1 MKTETKETP
10 VKGALIYQPQGA
22 AGEYAKWAINLY
34 HGCSNGCTYC
44 YNRRGVLSHVFGDKP
59 ELAAP
64 IIKLREKL
72 LNMYMKDRG
81 ITARENIYSSA
92 VFMHGVLA
100 AQRLILADLAKIG
113 EDKIRKDGGIFFSF
127 TCDPF
132 DSYLANNNN
141 ITQWMLHTLVTSQ
154 IPVTILTKNVDWLYT
169 EGWHRALTHHP
180 MIEPEYAE
188 NLPHCLTIGF
198 TITGKD
204 ELEPNAPSTEKRIE
218 ALRKLHDEYKI
229 KTFVSLEPIIDLHS
243 ASDVIK
249 ETYKITDEI
258 HIGAQSP
265 IKKDRYDP
273 KEFGC
278 FVTAIKCI
286 ACFSKTR
293 FQVKNSMYKQA
304 DAFGGVYRDLCVR
317 RLDEIREIYTV
328 KSKEENDEK

>member
-1 MKTETKETP
+1 MQNKEETP

-64 IIKLREKL
+64 IIRLREKL
-72 LNMYMKDRG
+72 LKMYMKDRG
-81 ITARENIYSSA
+81 ITARENIYPSA
-92 VFMHGVLA
+92 AFMHAVLA

-113 EDKIRKDGGIFFSF
+113 GDKIRKDGGIFFSF

-141 ITQWMLHTLVTSQ
+141 ITKWMLHTLVTSQ

-169 EGWHRALTHHP
+169 EGWELALTRSHKVW
-180 MIEPEYAE
+180 PEYVE
-188 NLPHCLTIGF
+188 NSPHCLTIGF
-198 TITGKD
+198 IITGKD

-229 KTFVSLEPIIDLHS
+229 KTFVSLEPITSIHA
-243 ASDVIK
+243 ASEVIK
-249 ETYKITDEI
+249 KTYKITDEI
-258 HIGAQSP
+258 RIGAQSP

-273 KEFGC
+273 NEFVG
-278 FVTAIKCI
+278 FII
-286 ACFSKTR
+286 AVKTLAR
-293 FQVKNSMYKQA
+293 GLDCRLMVKDSMYKQA
-304 DAFGGVYRDLCVR
+304 ETFGGVYRDLCVR
-317 RLDEIREIYTV
+317 NLDEIKKIYE
-328 KSKEENDEK
+328 SKQKENDEK

>member
-1 MKTETKETP
+1 MEKETKETP
-10 VKGALIYQPQGA
+10 IKGALIYQPQGA

-169 EGWHRALTHHP
+169 EGWDRALTHSP

-198 TITGKD
+198 TITGNDK
-204 ELEPNAPSTEKRIE
+204 LEPGAPSTEKRIE

-229 KTFVSLEPIIDLHS
+229 KTFVSLEPITSICT
-243 ASDVIK
+243 ASEVIK
-249 ETYKITDEI
+249 KTYQITDEI
-258 HIGAQSP
+258 RIGAQSP

-273 KEFGC
+273 NEFFG
-278 FVTAIKCI
+278 FVTSVKFL
-286 ACFSKTR
+286 ACDLPCR
-293 FQVKNSMYKQA
+293 FMVKDSMYKQA
-304 DAFGGVYRDLCVR
+304 EAFEGTYRDMCIAK
-317 RLDEIREIYTV
+317 LDEIRKIYE
-328 KSKEENDEK
+328 SKQTGNDEK

>member
-1 MKTETKETP
+1 METETKEIP
-10 VKGALIYQPQGA
+10 IKGVLIYQPQGA

-64 IIKLREKL
+64 IVKLREKL

-81 ITARENIYSSA
+81 ITARENIYPSA
-92 VFMHGVLA
+92 VFWYGIFA
-100 AQRLILADLAKIG
+100 AQRLILTDLAKIG

-132 DSYLANNNN
+132 DSYLDNNNNN
-141 ITQWMLHTLVTSQ
+141 ITKWMLHTLVTSQ

-169 EGWHRALTHHP
+169 EGWDRALTHSP

-198 TITGKD
+198 TITGNDK
-204 ELEPNAPSTEKRIE
+204 LEPGAPSTEKRIE

-229 KTFVSLEPIIDLHS
+229 KTFVSLEPITDL
-243 ASDVIK
+243 AIALEVIK
-249 ETYKITDEI
+249 ETSKITNEI
-258 HIGAQSP
+258 RLGVQSP

-273 KEFGC
+273 NEFFG
-278 FVTAIKCI
+278 FVTAVKFLARDLPC
-286 ACFSKTR
+286 R
-293 FQVKNSMYKQA
+293 FMVKDSMYKQA
-304 DAFGGVYRDLCVR
+304 EAFEGTYRDMCIAK
-317 RLDEIREIYTV
+317 LDEIRKIYE
-328 KSKEENDEK
+328 SKQTENDEK